1 MARVLEPITA
11 ALISVNR
18 KYGVHGSGVR
28 LTGRDA
34 WGPPAR

>member
-11 ALISVNR
+11 LLISVNR
-18 KYGVHGSGVR
+18 KYGLRGSGVR

-34 WGPPAR
+34 WGPPLR